1 MTSLQ
6 KFLSKILLIIVF
18 VIVLVTFFVYFS
30 PTNTI
35 GKNLRKSDPS
45 AAQLVKDNIN
55 TLFFERLRSSTRD
68 EKPFSVIVSPYL
80 AYSKTDSAFEEELS
94 KKKRHLQTIIVQ
106 FFQTKSYK
114 ELKNFSEITIKSI
127 LKEQI
132 NAQLVLGTIDEVY
145 FDEYIIFD

>member
-1 MTSLQ
+1 M
-6 KFLSKILLIIVF
+6 
-18 VIVLVTFFVYFS
+18 
-30 PTNTI
+30 
-35 GKNLRKSDPS
+35 
-45 AAQLVKDNIN
+45 
-55 TLFFERLRSSTRD
+55 
-68 EKPFSVIVSPYL
+68 SPYL

-127 LKEQI
+127 LREQI